1 MIAEPP
7 TIQLPLATGPG
18 AEPDRLRVLCV
29 DDYRDSADT
38 LSVLLEIY
46 GCETRVCYT
55 GRTAIAAAATFRPD
69 ACLIDLNMPGM
80 DGDEVARRIRSLF
93 PDAPPILIA
102 VTAQGDAES
111 RARTTAAGFD
121 MHLVKPVDPDE
132 LATTVADLGIMT
144 RWSRPPG

>member
-7 TIQLPLATGPG
+7 IVVLPTAPAPP
-18 AEPDRLRVLCV
+18 AEADRLRVLCV
-29 DDYRDSADT
+29 DDFRDSADT
-38 LSVLLEIY
+38 LGALLEIY
-46 GCETRVCYT
+46 GCDTRVCYN

-80 DGDEVARRIRSLF
+80 DGDELGRRLRTLF
-93 PDAPPILIA
+93 PLAPPVLIA
-102 VTAQGDAES
+102 VTAQGDAAS

-132 LATTVADLGIMT
+132 LANAVADLGIMT
-144 RWSRPPG
+144 RWSRTPV